1 MLGGGTIGNKF
12 WIMAQPSPHQGQH
25 RAIVLLR
32 QDDDAFGC
40 LLLAGP
46 SRLPQNILVTLK
58 SILGRGNMSALLFGF
73 IYPLD
78 PLVNL
83 CHSCQHCAMFPGN
96 LKEIPYVAD
105 DKFLTLHSGVGGCGP
120 WIQLTKLHTALL
132 VLDTALQNCGAW
144 NSQVKWIP
152 NAMHCKV
159 LNWTHWIAEN
169 PKVGQT
175 PAIIHRFLLH
185 QVISCNDCNAY
196 VNQDDDTRNH
206 NRESHMAE
214 CDWCVGDCGG
224 ETTQGFRPHRSRDPR
239 KVTLITVILIFFEGM
254 TVWKFKS
261 VKVWKFEMFPPPLQP
276 IPFQPTP
283 PSSSSFWKSESLKVL
298 KVSFPIK
305 VALKK
310 VTLIT
315 IITILLI
322 ETINANKQRI
332 YNPFTSGKL
341 FLQHVSCDSVFMMLK
356 RSHTSRQLETNLEV
370 RWYNWLWHSSIH

>member
-1 MLGGGTIGNKF
+1 MLTRMMIRGITTESLI
-12 WIMAQPSPHQGQH
+12 WRS
-25 RAIVLLR
+25 
-32 QDDDAFGC
+32 
-40 LLLAGP
+40 
-46 SRLPQNILVTLK
+46 VT
-58 SILGRGNMSALLFGF
+58 
-73 IYPLD
+73 D
-78 PLVNL
+78 VW
-83 CHSCQHCAMFPGN
+83 
-96 LKEIPYVAD
+96 E
-105 DKFLTLHSGVGGCGP
+105 T
-120 WIQLTKLHTALL
+120 
-132 VLDTALQNCGAW
+132 
-144 NSQVKWIP
+144 
-152 NAMHCKV
+152 
-159 LNWTHWIAEN
+159 
-169 PKVGQT
+169 
-175 PAIIHRFLLH
+175 
-185 QVISCNDCNAY
+185 
-196 VNQDDDTRNH
+196 
-206 NRESHMAE
+206 
-214 CDWCVGDCGG
+214 G
-224 ETTQGFRPHRSRDPR
+224 ETTQGFRPHHSRDPR
-239 KVTLITVILIFFEGM
+239 KVTLITVILLFFESM